1 MTINSSNRDYSD
13 RDYSD
18 ELSFDPI
25 PGAYPSA
32 TSSVSTDTKER
43 ITRRVEG
50 QDGRRQSQG
59 RTSTAWAVPF
69 QLRRQ
74 TRKPSPPPP
83 PPPPPRI
90 PRQKSEAPL
99 IVDRHGIPTRISI
112 KFPGR
117 LQGRTTPDPRL
128 TQMFGWAPSLREYD
142 EGVSFRNPTYEE
154 VRRERIR
161 QAPRDQRDKTALIID
176 NAVLDMQEA
185 QLGWMDDG
193 FYPRPATACARPA
206 TARARPATARARPAT
221 ARGTKKKKGK
231 PKAKQVSFGN
241 STSPRSPRRRRSPRR
256 PRAQEKRS
264 RRIRDRIPTPY
275 NSRRRKRRS

>member
-1 MTINSSNRDYSD
+1 MTINSSV
-13 RDYSD
+13 

-25 PGAYPSA
+25 PGEYPSPPSNA
-32 TSSVSTDTKER
+32 STDTQER

-50 QDGRRQSQG
+50 PDGRRQSQG
-59 RTSTAWAVPF
+59 RPSTAWAVPF
-69 QLRRQ
+69 QRRRQ
-74 TRKPSPPPP
+74 TQKPSP

-117 LQGRTTPDPRL
+117 LQGRTTPDP
-128 TQMFGWAPSLREYD
+128 MFTRRFGRAVPLREYD
-142 EGVSFRNPTYEE
+142 EGVSFRFPAYEE
-154 VRRERIR
+154 TRREVIR
-161 QAPRDQRDKTALIID
+161 QAPRKKRDEAALRFD
-176 NAVLDMQEA
+176 SAVLDMKEA

-193 FYPRPATACARPA
+193 FYPRPA

-275 NSRRRKRRS
+275 NSRRRKRRSRSASSVTLSPTCGPTPV

>member
-1 MTINSSNRDYSD
+1 MSINSSV
-13 RDYSD
+13 

-25 PGAYPSA
+25 PAEYPSPP
-32 TSSVSTDTKER
+32 SNVSTDTQER
-43 ITRRVEG
+43 ITRRVAG

-59 RTSTAWAVPF
+59 RPSTAWAMPF
-69 QLRRQ
+69 QRRRQ
-74 TRKPSPPPP
+74 TQKPPSPPPSP
-83 PPPPPRI
+83 PPSRI
-90 PRQKSEAPL
+90 TRQQSEAPL
-99 IVDRHGIPTRISI
+99 IVDRHGIPTRISR

-117 LQGRTTPDPRL
+117 LQGRTTPDSRL
-128 TQMFGWAPSLREYD
+128 TRMFGWAPSLREYD

-185 QLGWMDDG
+185 QLGWIDDG
-193 FYPRPATACARPA
+193 FYPRPQIVCRRPATACARPA
-206 TARARPATARARPAT
+206 TAC
-221 ARGTKKKKGK
+221 GTKKKKGK
-231 PKAKQVSFGN
+231 PKAKRVSFGN

-264 RRIRDRIPTPY
+264 RRIRHRIPTPY